1 MEVVWLSPERV
12 KELNEIALYEGETHA
27 LNPGS
32 DLEGA
37 LNRPRGHYQFG
48 GVESLYELAAMHAVA
63 ITKAHAFQDGNKRT
77 AILTVRAF
85 LRANGMGFDFGPHDD
100 EAVQMMEDIA
110 TDAVDR
116 EEVTEWISQNTV
128 GASE

>member
-1 MEVVWLSPERV
+1 MEVVWLSPEKV
-12 KELNEIALYEGETHA
+12 QQLNRIALYEGETHA

-48 GVESLYELAAMHAVA
+48 GVESLCELAAMHAVA

-85 LRANGMGFDFGPHDD
+85 LRANGMDFDFGPHDD
-100 EAVQMMEDIA
+100 EAVKMMESIA
-110 TDAVDR
+110 TGDVDR
-116 EEVTEWISQNTV
+116 AEITEWIRRNTV
-128 GASE
+128 GASD